1 MPEGKTAS
9 QLLMAAWG
17 EMAKRY
23 PPGALRLK
31 IVFIIISAHWICS
44 NKSVD
49 RENLN
54 SMSRL
59 HKLSKPS
66 AGLLVALLFPAS
78 VLFLPPGFAAG
89 DADGWKHLKDEG
101 SKQEVFGNFAG
112 AELAYAKSLSLTKPP
127 NASAAERGEV
137 MARLANVMICQQK
150 FDAAEPYFNELLKII
165 PSLKIDGKG
174 NEDFFSCVDALS
186 NAYFVRVLGFKR
198 ISAIQH
204 SIRLIDTAFGE
215 KHPEILRELAVLSS
229 TYLALGMNQE
239 ALTFANR
246 ALSIAKKDKSEK
258 GKLLYWKTLA
268 LVGACRKS
276 VGDWAGAQK
285 SFENAV
291 MLMNQ
296 SPNRFSLTAA
306 SAKAQL
312 AIIEFHMHRKDESKR
327 LFQEAEGLF
336 LSKIYELDR
345 KNQKDL
351 STSGPELVAFAQM
364 YVAFNQYEK
373 AEPICKRAILWT
385 QSSLGPKDP
394 NLINELRLHGFVLSR
409 LGRMKEVAKTRG
421 CFNGACQRV

>member
-1 MPEGKTAS
+1 MLVT
-9 QLLMAAWG
+9 LLLSDSLM
-17 EMAKRY
+17 
-23 PPGALRLK
+23 
-31 IVFIIISAHWICS
+31 
-44 NKSVD
+44 SV
-49 RENLN
+49 
-54 SMSRL
+54 SMVL
-59 HKLSKPS
+59 LTP
-66 AGLLVALLFPAS
+66 LVALLP
-78 VLFLPPGFAAG
+78 VLVAPPPVFAAG
-89 DADGWKHLKDEG
+89 DREGWKHFKDEG
-101 SKQEVFGNFAG
+101 SKQEVFGNFAQ
-112 AELAYAKSLSLTKPP
+112 AEQAYAKSLSLAKSPHATEV
-127 NASAAERGEV
+127 ERGEV
-137 MARLANVMICQQK
+137 MARLANSMVCQQK

-165 PSLKIDGKG
+165 PGLKTDGKG

-186 NAYFVRVLGFKR
+186 NSYFVRVLGFKR

-215 KHPEILRELAVLSS
+215 KHPEILRELAVLSN
-229 TYLALGMNQE
+229 TYAALGMNQE

-268 LVGACRKS
+268 LVGTCRKS
-276 VGDWAGAQK
+276 VGDWIGAQRA
-285 SFENAV
+285 FETAV
-291 MLMNQ
+291 LLMNQ

-312 AIIEFHMHRKDESKR
+312 AIVEFHMHRKAESKR

-345 KNQKDL
+345 KQQQGL

-364 YVAFNQYEK
+364 YVAFNQYAK
-373 AEPICKRAILWT
+373 AEPICRRAILWT

-409 LGRMKEVAKTRG
+409 LGRMKESQKQEAASMALAREYK
-421 CFNGACQRV
+421 GAS